1 MSRPPHDLS
10 RMSPAAKR
18 ALLAE
23 LLQQKAREVAAPAS
37 AEQRRAH
44 LIDQFVAPV
53 TDLAGEAVLDPGIN
67 LDGLPVEYPARPE
80 RILLTGA
87 TGFLGAFLLDELL
100 RRTGATVYCLVR
112 CADAEAGRRRI
123 EQNVA
128 SYLPGREHPRSRIIP
143 VCGDLSEPLLGLP
156 PERFDDLAAQID
168 AIYHNAAVVNW
179 IYSYSRLKP
188 ANVAG
193 TQEVLR
199 LASRCRVKP
208 VHVVSS
214 LSVFPLVGNPGGTVI
229 RERDGL
235 DHGGVL
241 YGGYT
246 QSKWVAE
253 KLVTI
258 ARSRGLPVA
267 VYRPGIITGHSRT
280 GAWNT
285 DDFLSRLIKSWV
297 ELGSAPDLDG
307 AIDMTPVDYV
317 SSALVH
323 LSLSEEALGSVF
335 HLVNPRPIHLREM
348 VEWIRSCGFPLEQ
361 LPYDRWRTELLSG
374 VGSSK
379 GPAANPL
386 VPLFS
391 ATPDGSSRGQ
401 EQPGP
406 EGGNT
411 VDRIGSL
418 MAAQYAARSVAFD
431 DERTRHGLAGSS
443 IVCPQVG
450 VDVFAR
456 YLSYFV
462 RTGFLSAPMRRDDR
476 PPVGVRTDARS
487 AGDVSWCPP

>member
-18 ALLAE
+18 ALLVE

-37 AEQRRAH
+37 AEQRRAQ

-53 TDLAGEAVLDPGIN
+53 TNLAGEAVLDPTIS

-80 RILLTGA
+80 RVLLTGA

-123 EQNVA
+123 EQNLA
-128 SYLPGREHPRSRIIP
+128 SYVPGREHPRSRIIP
-143 VCGDLSEPLLGLP
+143 ACGDLSKPLLGLS
-156 PERFDDLAAQID
+156 PERFDDLAIQVD
-168 AIYHNAAVVNW
+168 AIYHNAAEVNW
-179 IYSYSRLKP
+179 IDSYSRLKP
-188 ANVAG
+188 ANVTG

-199 LASRCRVKP
+199 LASRRRVKP

-214 LSVFPLVGNPGGTVI
+214 LSVFSLVGHPAGTVI
-229 RERDGL
+229 GEREDL

-253 KLVTI
+253 KLLTI

-267 VYRPGIITGHSRT
+267 VYRPGLITGHSRT

-285 DDFLSRLIKSWV
+285 DDFMSRLIKSWV
-297 ELGSAPDLDG
+297 EMGSAPDMDG

-323 LSLSEEALGSVF
+323 LSLSEQSLGSVF
-335 HLVNPRPIHLREM
+335 HLVNPRPVRLREI
-348 VEWIRSCGFPLEQ
+348 VEWIRPLGYPVEL
-361 LPYDRWRTELLSG
+361 LPYDRWRTELL
-374 VGSSK
+374 GSSGSGK
-379 GPAANPL
+379 GRAVNPL
-386 VPLFS
+386 APLFS
-391 ATPDGSSRGQ
+391 ATSYGSARGQ
-401 EQPGP
+401 NQLSPP
-406 EGGNT
+406 GGNT

-418 MAAQYAARSVAFD
+418 IAAQYARSVAFD
-431 DERTRHGLAGSS
+431 DERTRLGLAGSS
-443 IVCPQVG
+443 IACPRVDA
-450 VDVFAR
+450 DVFAR
-456 YLSYFV
+456 CLSYFV
-462 RTGFLSAPMRRDDR
+462 RTGFLGAPAHRAGR
-476 PPVGVRTDARS
+476 PPVGVPD
-487 AGDVSWCPP
+487 